1 MKKFLKILIRH
12 KWAVFLAVLVGII
25 MAFPQAYFRYDYKDI
40 YQGIDLKFTD
50 AEPFYWN
57 RIQEVRDGYFLLGSV
72 YLAEGKDSPYL
83 QPPLSEIIVASL
95 GNIFFLDT
103 KNTILLSRF
112 LFPILVFLFIYA
124 LVYKLTKRRVIG
136 LISSSLILLTDN
148 LQSIYSLLFNQTLQN
163 NALSYARPVCPQV
176 HLLFFFSFLLF
187 FWIFLQKKKW
197 LYGLISALILGLS
210 FYTYPYTWTFIY
222 AFLGLLS
229 FIFLWQKR
237 WMDIR
242 NIILIGISS
251 SLIAIPYFINLFYAF
266 HHPLY
271 SEASLRFGMIKSY
284 TPQIGIVVVLLLL
297 IFLFFSKKFKERY
310 YFSLALILT
319 PLIVLNQQIVT
330 GFAMIP
336 DHYHWYYHRPLLI
349 IFLII
354 IVFERLTLITNKLI
368 YRKFY
373 YSFVLLILSIS
384 LLNGFI
390 IQLNNY
396 NLHSKNSLEQQRY
409 GSIFNWLNNYAF
421 KDEMVFTNLDISNLI
436 SGYTS
441 LNVWNFHHAGYY
453 LVSNE
458 VTQKGLFLNYR
469 LDGLN
474 KEQAMERFLKDRK
487 DISHYLYNEH
497 YRKKFGAYSKIP
509 DEKISYLVER
519 YIEFLNDSF
528 DSVLREYNIKYI
540 VWDIQNQPN
549 WQLDDYSF
557 LEPAYQKDGIAIYK
571 VK

>member
-197 LYGLISALILGLS
+197 LYGLISSLILGLS
-210 FYTYPYTWTFIY
+210 FYTYPYTWTFLY

-229 FIFLWQKR
+229 LIFLWQKR
-237 WMDIR
+237 WIDIR

-251 SLIAIPYFINLFYAF
+251 SLIAIPYFVNLFYAF

-271 SEASLRFGMIKSY
+271 SEASLRFGMIKSHS
-284 TPQIGIVVVLLLL
+284 PQIGIIVVLFLL
-297 IFLFFSKKFKERY
+297 IFLFFSKKCKERY

-319 PLIVLNQQIVT
+319 PLIVLNQQIIT
-330 GFAMIP
+330 GLVIIP
-336 DHYHWYYHRPLLI
+336 DHYHWYYHKPLLI

-354 IVFERLTLITNKLI
+354 IIFEKLIPITNKSI

-373 YSFVLLILSIS
+373 YGLVLLIVSIS
-384 LLNGFI
+384 LLNGFMV
-390 IQLNNY
+390 QLSNY
-396 NLHSKNSLEQQRY
+396 NSHSKNSLERQRY
-409 GSIFNWLNNYAF
+409 GPAFDWLNSYAI
-421 KDEMVFTNLDISNLI
+421 KDEMVFTNLEIANLI

-441 LNVWNFHHAGYY
+441 LNVWNFHIVGHY
-453 LVSNE
+453 LVSSE
-458 VTQKGLFLNYR
+458 IIQKGLFLNYR
-469 LDGLN
+469 LSGLD

-487 DISHYLYNEH
+487 DISHYLYSEQ
-497 YRKKFGAYSKIP
+497 YRKQLGAYSKIP

-528 DSVLREYNIKYI
+528 DSILREYNIEYVI
-540 VWDIQNQPN
+540 WDIYNQPN

-557 LEPAYQKDGIAIYK
+557 LEQAYQKDGIAIYK